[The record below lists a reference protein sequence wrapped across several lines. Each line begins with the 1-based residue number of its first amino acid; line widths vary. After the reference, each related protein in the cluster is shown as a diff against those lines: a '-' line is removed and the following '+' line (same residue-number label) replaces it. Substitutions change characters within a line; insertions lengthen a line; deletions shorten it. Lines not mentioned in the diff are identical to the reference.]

1 MSEEKAQQLLYQMQ
15 MLETYLA
22 DLTQKESTLFNILRE
37 AASAIESIKT
47 INEKPESET
56 LIPMGMGTFMKAK
69 ITNKDKVIL
78 NVGSGTAIE
87 KDRDSTINY
96 IESRIKEMEVAL
108 KDNAAQKQQV
118 VARLEQGKQEMN
130 RLMQPSPSQ
139 KQ

>member
-130 RLMQPSPSQ
+130 RIMQPSPSQ

>member
-22 DLTQKESTLFNILRE
+22 DLTQKENTLFNILRE
-37 AASAIESIKT
+37 AASAIESINT

>member
-118 VARLEQGKQEMN
+118 VTRLEQGKQEMN
-130 RLMQPSPSQ
+130 RLMQPSRSQ